1 MLFSKVTQQIDE
13 LNQDIRAFV
22 DAKLE
27 YFELLLLKKTTEFAV
42 KWFRRLVL
50 TIFFLMFLGMFSVAI
65 AIIIGRY
72 LDDYILG
79 FFIVSGFYLL
89 VFFLFLGFSKKI
101 LQTKIVKRFSKKM
114 MRAKQEM
121 RNSSS
126 KQ

>member
-27 YFELLLLKKTTEFAV
+27 YFELLLLKKTTEFAA

-65 AIIIGRY
+65 AIILGRY
-72 LDDYILG
+72 LNDYILG
-79 FFIVSGFYLL
+79 FFIISGVYL
-89 VFFLFLGFSKKI
+89 VIFFLFLGFSKKI
-101 LQTKIVKRFSKKM
+101 IKTKMVKRISKRM
-114 MRAKQEM
+114 MDAKQEM

>member
-1 MLFSKVTQQIDE
+1 MLFSKVTQQIEE
-13 LNQDIRAFV
+13 LNQDIRVFV
-22 DAKLE
+22 DVKLE
-27 YFELLLLKKTTEFAV
+27 YFELLLLKKTTEFAA